1 MSDYHMIIIFL
12 LVTTLAVTSI
22 ILYKVL
28 NTKSNYSGANTIS
41 LLQWNTHYECFVK
54 NKDDCCSK
62 PLTKY
67 LYNVLDGSIDFANLS
82 MFELATF
89 STPTG
94 YSIIDQYS
102 DKPAFECGYDITT
115 LVYNNTK
122 WTPVGNPI
130 YGCLN
135 PKPDR
140 AFIIQQF
147 KNISTGFDVY
157 IIGAHMD
164 HPVGKQLYPL
174 TSVQVLAAALAKNGI
189 GQSSNVILLADTN
202 DANPDTPTPDST
214 FMNGIL
220 GGTAKNVQGAG
231 ANPTCCCSD
240 GTFPF
245 KTDRIISN
253 FGASAGPAKIV
264 DLKTIFGAMAQCPS
278 PGSSCVLGEM
288 HKPVFWSLSF

>member
-1 MSDYHMIIIFL
+1 
-12 LVTTLAVTSI
+12 
-22 ILYKVL
+22 
-28 NTKSNYSGANTIS
+28 
-41 LLQWNTHYECFVK
+41 
-54 NKDDCCSK
+54 
-62 PLTKY
+62 
-67 LYNVLDGSIDFANLS
+67 
-82 MFELATF
+82 
-89 STPTG
+89 
-94 YSIIDQYS
+94 
-102 DKPAFECGYDITT
+102 
-115 LVYNNTK
+115 
-122 WTPVGNPI
+122 
-130 YGCLN
+130 
-135 PKPDR
+135 
-140 AFIIQQF
+140 
-147 KNISTGFDVY
+147 
-157 IIGAHMD
+157 MD